1 MLAIRLSPTGKKG
14 QKFFRV
20 IVSEKTKDVFGDY
33 IELLGN
39 YNPHPNPAQ
48 ATLNAERIKYWL
60 SQGAQASATVH
71 NLLVDQKI
79 IDEPK
84 VTSWKPKK
92 KEVSPE
98 EAAKAAAASEPA
110 KAEPVAEATP
120 APNEPVAEI
129 VPAPEPIKSEPVA
142 EVPPTPT
149 PTESVPTPDTPA
161 GPTSETPT
169 ETAPTA

>member
-48 ATLNAERIKYWL
+48 ATLKAERIKYWL
-60 SQGAQASATVH
+60 SQGAQASPTVH

-98 EAAKAAAASEPA
+98 EATKAATASEPA
-110 KAEPVAEATP
+110 KAESIVEATSAPAEP
-120 APNEPVAEI
+120 APEVTPT
-129 VPAPEPIKSEPVA
+129 PEPIK
-142 EVPPTPT
+142 
-149 PTESVPTPDTPA
+149 PA
-161 GPTSETPT
+161 PAA
-169 ETAPTA
+169 ETAPTPAPAEPKPAE

>member
-39 YNPHPNPAQ
+39 YNPHPNPSVAN
-48 ATLNAERIKYWL
+48 LKAERIKYWL
-60 SQGAQASATVH
+60 SQGAQPSATVH
-71 NLLVDQKI
+71 NLLVDHKI

-92 KEVSPE
+92 KEGEP
-98 EAAKAAAASEPA
+98 EAAPAPAAPKTEPEPTQA
-110 KAEPVAEATP
+110 ESVAEVAPTEPIAEPEKPTEPTMAEPVVEV
-120 APNEPVAEI
+120 APT
-129 VPAPEPIKSEPVA
+129 EPIA
-142 EVPPTPT
+142 EVKPETPPTPEN
-149 PTESVPTPDTPA
+149 PPA
-161 GPTSETPT
+161 
-169 ETAPTA
+169 

>member
-48 ATLNAERIKYWL
+48 ATLKVERIKYWL
-60 SQGAQASATVH
+60 SQGAQPSATVH

-92 KEVSPE
+92 KPGGAGSE
-98 EAAKAAAASEPA
+98 EAAKAATASEPA
-110 KAEPVAEATP
+110 KTEPAAEATP
-120 APNEPVAEI
+120 APEPIE
-129 VPAPEPIKSEPVA
+129 PAPATEAAPKSA
-142 EVPPTPT
+142 E
-149 PTESVPTPDTPA
+149 
-161 GPTSETPT
+161 
-169 ETAPTA
+169 